1 MQCSDISDGEEVTIF
16 VQRGKVPVYPPLPP
30 PPVPMEEVFV
40 VVQKDVDTSAGGA
53 GVAVSTLHGA
63 FADRK
68 RANQAARKVLRLVGG
83 GLDAVGRIRCRHEE
97 SMDEQ
102 GLYEGTAH
110 VGEAKRSRIEV
121 VVERLDVK

>member
-1 MQCSDISDGEEVTIF
+1 MTIF
-16 VQRGKVPVYPPLPP
+16 VQRGKVPVYPPPPP

-40 VVQKDVDTSAGGA
+40 VVQKDVDTSAGGVGV

-68 RANQAARKVLRLVGG
+68 RANQAARRVLRLVGG

-102 GLYEGTAH
+102 GLYGGTAH

-121 VVERLDVK
+121 VVEKLEVK

>member
-1 MQCSDISDGEEVTIF
+1 MQCSDISEGEEVTIF
-16 VQRGKVPVYPPLPP
+16 VQRVKVPVYPPPPP
-30 PPVPMEEVFV
+30 PPVPMEDVFV
-40 VVQKDVDTSAGGA
+40 VVQKDVDTSAGGV

-68 RANQAARKVLRLVGG
+68 RANQAARRVLRLVGG
-83 GLDAVGRIRCRHEE
+83 GLDEVGRIRCRHEE

-102 GLYEGTAH
+102 GLYGGTAH

-121 VVERLDVK
+121 VVERLEVK